1 MAASVRD
8 VSLSKNPLFYP
19 KKINLEVQNLLIQ
32 VPFHSASFVAWWK
45 QADQSRDFW
54 IETSEEFIR
63 VHMVP
68 RKGGFDP
75 AKWSTSLNSLKS
87 QLLGRLGDWRI
98 TEAIHCHGEGL
109 VEESQYVKWRSHEVE
124 GQGDDQHGA
133 LQQLWVGRSR
143 FVKHGPKVESPVQ
156 TDAIAHVTMASEPCA
171 VGGGAGGVRSGH
183 SPEVDG
189 AGTSADGDRAA
200 CRALP
205 QGGEQADRPHEDELG
220 RPDEAG
226 QRGRPGDSRQA
237 DTWSSAERSDGCAGR
252 SCDDLRQVQELDVS
266 RGAGGLHGLGGEGV
280 KKSQSE
286 LQPGLGDVRQLGQAG
301 DDRPQRA
308 GEEEGHLHPTRRP
321 RSACN
326 VGAARHGV
334 REELEEQSVIGIDTQ
349 EGSKLCGG
357 GASRD
362 ASGHQ
367 PGGQGR
373 DGAVGDAVGGAEAEE
388 QSRPGI
394 ASRFLKWMR
403 GIKKSGEQVYF
414 VNDEEDGGGLGES
427 VVGAMNGGGGR
438 CEGACNE
445 VMMLELENE
454 ELFHCPAAG
463 DLADR
468 GSSDRRGI
476 LVRDGPAGPDR
487 DQWSGAGDS
496 VGGGDPHGP
505 GRERSGGCGLPVHVG
520 LPSPRHDPG
529 PDGSGRSGV
538 GDRVGGGDPRGPRRE
553 QVARYEA
560 GGNIS
565 GNKSPA
571 LQERE
576 SRGRS
581 DHDGRS
587 SEDLDSHGRDQGRC
601 DGVDGGDPHCPDR
614 SGAGDSVGGGDP
626 HGPGREQD
634 GLTDDPRSPKKRAQE
649 GNMRRKAERWAK
661 RHPVK
666 KKLYGMASQVR
677 SVLLACAFVVGS
689 IANETVLEPG
699 RDLWSC
705 FASSSHVGQDEQ
717 ADCLEL
723 FAGHAEITGAF
734 ARARRGVLRPRD
746 IKYGDDLRQSATHED
761 VCEDIERHRPKVVW
775 IAPPCRE
782 YCAFSRLNHTKQERR
797 RRRLKEKVFLELID
811 KVMVMQ
817 LAGGRDVVVEN
828 PLSSDIWRE
837 PLLERWAKDS
847 RVHIF
852 RTDLCQ
858 HGMLSADG
866 KQPLRKPVRLM
877 CTHPA
882 FVEEMGK
889 KCDGEHQHRTIQGKE
904 TEHSAH
910 YPEGLGDAAVRA
922 VKKIEAHQVCVAEAG
937 GGNADD
943 GQLVPALEVEGGE
956 MEEWSPNR
964 ISFKGTMSG
973 KAAGALRRLHQN
985 LGHPT
990 NRELIRHLRLG
1001 GANKEL
1007 VDAAEKLQCQ
1017 VCAKCS
1023 RPKTHRV
1030 AKPTALLDFNEA
1042 VAMDILFF
1050 DTMESTGHM
1059 GLNMVDVASSYQV
1072 VVPLE
1077 NRKSETVAK
1086 AFYAHWVSWAGVPGR
1101 LVLDLD
1107 TAFADSFQDLTSQ
1120 DGIAMRAAAG
1130 QAHWQNGV
1138 AERYGDSW
1146 KDIWKKV
1153 CNEHIVCDHEIWDAM
1168 GAVSD
1173 ARNSLRNRA
1182 GFSPRQWVF
1191 GTNGRVVPDLEDG
1204 ERNDLSAISAVTSDE
1219 KMSRKH
1225 MLKLGAK
1232 TAFFELQNV
1241 DSLKRALSH
1250 RTRVRPRD
1258 YKPGDMVYIYR
1269 DDPSGKKSKAKW
1281 IGPATVI
1288 GNEGSNVW
1296 AARGGR
1302 CILAASEHLRPA
1314 EHEEVSEM
1322 LRLKAALK
1330 EVEQVMDKEFEE
1342 VVEQDASGEQIPIQT
1357 EDMEVDGP
1365 GLQEIASSSMGPR
1378 EDRRRKAL
1386 ETESKHKQ
1394 VRKQAKLLDDVPISV
1409 KRKLVNTAHEF
1420 DHEEGEKQAFYVK
1433 KQLSEEATQ
1442 KALDKELP
1450 WWMIPVEER
1459 ELFREA
1465 EKKQWQ
1471 EHLDYKAVKPLS
1483 LEESREVEK
1492 NVPKE
1497 RILPARFLYR
1507 DKSRAKRRLD
1517 KGVECKAKAR
1527 LCVGGQKDPDLGV
1540 VDMAVDAPTAN
1551 RQSILIGLLVAL
1563 SRGWLVA
1570 VGDVRAAF
1578 LNGIEAPRNLYFRQ
1592 PIRGIPGLL
1601 PGQLIEIK
1609 KGVFGLSTSPKL
1621 WWLKLSSDVVGITFQ
1636 HKGESFKIEQN
1647 EIDPCCF
1654 RVVSCSGGRIAGMFF
1669 THVDDIMIMAEEG
1682 VFQAAKDE
1690 LSKRFPVDEWEE
1702 NQFEYVG
1709 CEYKVD
1715 GDEIFINQSVY
1726 TQTRV
1731 DRITIPSGLDD
1742 DEPAG
1747 PDLVNSHRS
1756 VVGCLSW
1763 LAKQTRPDLQF
1774 SVSQAQRVQGKP
1786 TIGDIKEVN
1795 KLVELARKHFQRGIT
1810 LKKIPEDK
1818 LSVFAFHDAAWGNVA
1833 ADDSKVLDP
1842 EWDGEFTMGSQLG
1855 SLVMVGHKDCL
1866 SNEEGACS
1874 FVDWKSKASTRVCRS
1889 TFAGETMA
1897 CGDALESALYLRG
1910 LLASFLT
1917 GKIVEE
1923 RAGGA
1928 LVPIHLFTDC
1938 KSLYD
1943 HLHKD
1948 GVPRPPSEK
1957 RLAIELAAIRQ
1968 TLAVEAQ
1975 HQWFQ
1980 RFGGGEARPDKPKKP
1995 PIHWLPTDQQWAD
2008 LLTKKMSATT
2018 WWEAIGRGILKLP
2031 LSVPR
2036 ESLERKDSVSV

>member
-1 MAASVRD
+1 MS
-8 VSLSKNPLFYP
+8 
-19 KKINLEVQNLLIQ
+19 
-32 VPFHSASFVAWWK
+32 
-45 QADQSRDFW
+45 
-54 IETSEEFIR
+54 
-63 VHMVP
+63 
-68 RKGGFDP
+68 GGIDG
-75 AKWSTSLNSLKS
+75 NGKS
-87 QLLGRLGDWRI
+87 Q
-98 TEAIHCHGEGL
+98 
-109 VEESQYVKWRSHEVE
+109 
-124 GQGDDQHGA
+124 
-133 LQQLWVGRSR
+133 
-143 FVKHGPKVESPVQ
+143 
-156 TDAIAHVTMASEPCA
+156 HVM
-171 VGGGAGGVRSGH
+171 
-183 SPEVDG
+183 
-189 AGTSADGDRAA
+189 
-200 CRALP
+200 
-205 QGGEQADRPHEDELG
+205 
-220 RPDEAG
+220 
-226 QRGRPGDSRQA
+226 
-237 DTWSSAERSDGCAGR
+237 
-252 SCDDLRQVQELDVS
+252 
-266 RGAGGLHGLGGEGV
+266 
-280 KKSQSE
+280 
-286 LQPGLGDVRQLGQAG
+286 
-301 DDRPQRA
+301 
-308 GEEEGHLHPTRRP
+308 
-321 RSACN
+321 
-326 VGAARHGV
+326 
-334 REELEEQSVIGIDTQ
+334 I
-349 EGSKLCGG
+349 
-357 GASRD
+357 
-362 ASGHQ
+362 
-367 PGGQGR
+367 
-373 DGAVGDAVGGAEAEE
+373 
-388 QSRPGI
+388 
-394 ASRFLKWMR
+394 
-403 GIKKSGEQVYF
+403 
-414 VNDEEDGGGLGES
+414 
-427 VVGAMNGGGGR
+427 
-438 CEGACNE
+438 
-445 VMMLELENE
+445 LELENE
-454 ELFHCPAAG
+454 ELASSPEV
-463 DLADR
+463 DDSTIR
-468 GSSDRRGI
+468 GSSGRRGA
-476 LVRDGPAGPDR
+476 LVRDGPDSPDC
-487 DQWSGAGDS
+487 DQSRGHS
-496 VGGGDPHGP
+496 VD
-505 GRERSGGCGLPVHVG
+505 
-520 LPSPRHDPG
+520 
-529 PDGSGRSGV
+529 
-538 GDRVGGGDPRGPRRE
+538 GGDPRCAGRSGACDSVGRGDPHSPRRE
-553 QVARYEA
+553 LMNQRTYETK
-560 GGNIS
+560 S
-565 GNKSPA
+565 GSMSKPGPA
-571 LQERE
+571 PGHRE

-581 DHDGRS
+581 DQCGS
-587 SEDLDSHGRDQGRC
+587 SVSRLASPGRDPARC
-601 DGVDGGDPHCPDR
+601 RVLDGGDPHCAGG
-614 SGAGDSVGGGDP
+614 SGRRGSVGGGDP
-626 HGPGREQD
+626 RSPDREQSPSRDEGSAARDKDCD
-634 GLTDDPRSPKKRAQE
+634 GAEDNRSPREKAKE

-661 RHPVK
+661 KHPVR

-689 IANETVLEPG
+689 MANETVLEPG

-746 IKYGDDLRQSATHED
+746 IIYGDDLRQLETHED
-761 VCEDIERHRPKVVW
+761 ICEEIQRYKPKVVW

-811 KVMVMQ
+811 KVMVLQ
-817 LAGGRDVVVEN
+817 LAGGRDVVIEN
-828 PLSSDIWRE
+828 PLSSDLWRE
-837 PLLERWAKDS
+837 PLLERWAQDP
-847 RVHIF
+847 RVQLF

-858 HGMLSADG
+858 HGMLSLDG
-866 KQPLRKPVRLM
+866 QQPLRKPIRLM
-877 CTHPA
+877 TTHPA
-882 FVEEMGK
+882 FEEEMGK
-889 KCDGEHQHRTIQGKE
+889 RCSGDHEHRVVQGQE
-904 TEHSAH
+904 TAHSAH
-910 YPEGLGDAAVRA
+910 YPEGLGDAAVKA
-922 VKKIEAHQVCVAEAG
+922 VKKIEAHQVCVVGDGSRAIRDKAEDRLAVASEDEEVHQEPEG
-937 GGNADD
+937 SD
-943 GQLVPALEVEGGE
+943 GITF
-956 MEEWSPNR
+956 R
-964 ISFKGTMSG
+964 GTVSG

-990 NRELIRHLRLG
+990 RRELVRHLRLG
-1001 GANKEL
+1001 GANKQL
-1007 VDAAEKLQCQ
+1007 VEAAERLQCRT
-1017 VCAKCS
+1017 CARCS

-1042 VAMDILFF
+1042 VSMDILFF

-1107 TAFADSFQDLTSQ
+1107 TAFADSFQELTSH
-1120 DGIAMRAAAG
+1120 DSIAMRSAAG

-1153 CNEHIVCDHEIWDAM
+1153 CAQHQVCDHEIWDAAC
-1168 GAVSD
+1168 AVSE

-1191 GTNGRVVPDLEDG
+1191 GTNGRLVPDLEDG
-1204 ERNDLSAISAVTSDE
+1204 GGSDLSAIDAVTSDE

-1225 MLKLGAK
+1225 TLKLGAK

-1250 RTRVRPRD
+1250 RTRVKPREF
-1258 YKPGDMVYIYR
+1258 KPGDMVYIYR

-1296 AARGGR
+1296 TARGGR

-1330 EVEQVMDKEFEE
+1330 EVEKAIDNEFEE
-1342 VVEQDASGEQIPIQT
+1342 LADATGDGEERALPI
-1357 EDMEVDGP
+1357 EDMEVDGL
-1365 GLQEIASSSMGPR
+1365 GLQEVPSSSGGPR
-1378 EDRRRKAL
+1378 EERRRKAQ
-1386 ETESKHKQ
+1386 EVEVKHKQ
-1394 VRKQAKLLDDVPISV
+1394 IRKQAKLLDDVPASV
-1409 KRKLVNTAHEF
+1409 KRKLEF
-1420 DHEEGEKQAFYVK
+1420 TQRDAEAGEEEEQVFYVK
-1433 KQLSEEATQ
+1433 KQLSEEAMQ

-1450 WWMIPVEER
+1450 WWMIPHEER
-1459 ELFREA
+1459 ELFQEA

-1471 EHLDYKAVKPLS
+1471 EHLDFQAVRPLS
-1483 LEESREVEK
+1483 LQESQEVEK
-1492 NVPKE
+1492 KVPKE

-1507 DKSRAKRRLD
+1507 DKNRAKRRLD
-1517 KGVECKAKAR
+1517 GDVPCKAKAR

-1540 VDMAVDAPTAN
+1540 IDMSVDAPTAN
-1551 RQSILIGLLVAL
+1551 RQSLLVGLLVAL
-1563 SRGWLVA
+1563 SRSWHIA
-1570 VGDVRAAF
+1570 VGDVKAAF

-1592 PIRGIPGLL
+1592 PQRGIPGLC

-1621 WWLKLSSDVVGITFQ
+1621 WWLKLSSDVIDITFEYNSE
-1636 HKGESFKIEQN
+1636 KFKVEQN

-1654 RVVSCSGGRIAGMFF
+1654 RIVSCGDGRIAGMFF
-1669 THVDDIMIMAEEG
+1669 THVDDIMVMAEGG
-1682 VFQAAKDE
+1682 VFQAVKE
-1690 LSKRFPVDEWEE
+1690 EISRRFPVDEWEHD
-1702 NQFEYVG
+1702 QFEYVG
-1709 CEYKVD
+1709 CEYKVGD
-1715 GDEIFINQSVY
+1715 GEIFINQSVY

-1731 DRITIPSGLDD
+1731 DRISIPSGLDD
-1742 DEPAG
+1742 DDPAG
-1747 PDLVNSHRS
+1747 QDLINSHRS

-1786 TIGDIKEVN
+1786 TIGDIKELN
-1795 KLVELARKHFQRGIT
+1795 KVVELARKHFHRGIT

-1818 LSVFAFHDAAWGNVA
+1818 LCVFAFHDAAWGNVVTE
-1833 ADDSKVLDP
+1833 DPQVLDP
-1842 EWDGEFTMGSQLG
+1842 EWAGNFTMGSQLG
-1855 SLVMVGHKDCL
+1855 SLVMVGHRDSL

-1910 LLASFLT
+1910 LLASFLQ

-1923 RAGGA
+1923 RAAGA

-1980 RFGGGEARPDKPKKP
+1980 KYGTGETRPDKPKKP

-2018 WWEAIGRGILKLP
+2018 WWEAVGRGFLKLP
-2031 LSVPR
+2031 LSVPKQ
-2036 ESLERKDSVSV
+2036 SLEKKDPVSV